1 MNRQDTKTDLGRDDA
16 EVELTRQGPVF
27 VLAMRDG
34 ENRFNRPFLAALN
47 GALDE
52 VERSDGPAALVTVG
66 AEKFWSNGL
75 DLDWLMASGEGAEFI
90 GDFLELFARVLAL
103 PMATVAAI
111 NGHAF
116 AGGAMFAL
124 THDFRVM
131 RADRGYFCLPEVDL
145 GMPFA
150 PGMNALIIDKL
161 GRQSASDLILTGRRI
176 GGEEALRLRAVD
188 ELAAAGE
195 VLPRA
200 IARAEALSGKDRGIY
215 GRLKRDLFAEAIAL
229 LKSRRMP

>member
-1 MNRQDTKTDLGRDDA
+1 MID
-16 EVELTRQGPVF
+16 LTRTGPVF
-27 VLAMRDG
+27 VLAMQSG

-52 VERSDGPAALVTVG
+52 VEQSRDAAALVTIG
-66 AEKFWSNGL
+66 AEKFYSNGL

-90 GDFLELFARVLAL
+90 GDFLAFFARVLSL
-103 PMATVAAI
+103 PLPTVAAL

-131 RADRGYFCLPEVDL
+131 RADRGFFCLPEVDL

-150 PGMNALIIDKL
+150 PGMNALITSKL
-161 GRQSASDLILTGRRI
+161 DSRTASDLILTGRRI

-188 ELAAAGE
+188 ELAAADE

-200 IARAEALSGKDRGIY
+200 IARAETLASKDRGVY
-215 GRLKRDLFAEAIAL
+215 GRLKRDLFAGAIEL
-229 LKSRRMP
+229 LGSRRMP

>member
-1 MNRQDTKTDLGRDDA
+1 MINLSRSGA
-16 EVELTRQGPVF
+16 VY
-27 VLAMRDG
+27 VLAMQSG
-34 ENRFNRPFLAALN
+34 ENRFNRPFLDALN

-52 VERSDGPAALVTVG
+52 IEGSSGPAALVTVG
-66 AEKFWSNGL
+66 ADKFWSNGL
-75 DLDWLMASGEGAEFI
+75 DLDWLMSPGGEGPAFI
-90 GDFLELFARVLAL
+90 GDFLHFFGRMLAL
-103 PMATVAAI
+103 PLPTVAAL

-131 RADRGYFCLPEVDL
+131 RADRGFFCLPEVDL

-150 PGMNALIIDKL
+150 PGMNALITGKL
-161 GRQSASDLILTGRRI
+161 DSRTASDLILTGRRI

-188 ELAAAGE
+188 EIASAEE

-200 IARAEALSGKDRGIY
+200 IARAEALSAKDRATY
-215 GRLKRDLFAEAIAL
+215 GRLKRDLFAGAIEL
-229 LKSRRMP
+229 LASRRMP